1 MAHEL
6 DFSLGRAAIAFRIGD
21 DVPWHGYGER
31 IPEEELNDTEA
42 WRVRGGINYTVEERA
57 VYYSKHV
64 PIVGA
69 ATSAT
74 KNVPTPIE
82 NRKVL
87 VRSDTQADLG
97 IVSTGYNTVQPKELT
112 DFYQKLVDKFGFE
125 MNTIGALSEGKR
137 IWCLAKAGEGFSIM
151 GQDKLEQFLLIATS
165 YDASMAT
172 IVRPTSVRVVCNNT
186 LSFALMGGGGHIS
199 IPHSTKVD
207 WELLEKQLGLAKDG
221 QAIFE
226 EEVNLLAEHTV
237 DLDVAI
243 SFFREILGPEA
254 VKIDEHG
261 KAQYSQ
267 SMKKMFACYEVG
279 RGQELRSANHTAWGL
294 VNAVTQ
300 FQDHEC
306 GARDNGTRMNSAWF
320 GAGAHRKKHA
330 YDLAKEVAGIVSEA
344 A

>member
-6 DFSLGRAAIAFRIGD
+6 DFSTGRAGIAFRFDGET
-21 DVPWHGYGER
+21 PWHGFGQR

-42 WRVRGGINYTVEERA
+42 WRVRGGINYDVEERT
-57 VYYSKHV
+57 VYFSKRVHE
-64 PIVGA
+64 PGA
-69 ATSAT
+69 ISGTF
-74 KNVPTPIE
+74 KNQPTPIQ

-97 IVSTGYNTVQPKELT
+97 IVSTGYNVVQPKDLT
-112 DFYQKLVDKFGFE
+112 DFYQKLIDRFGFE

-137 IWCLAKAGEGFSIM
+137 IWCLAKAGEGFTIM
-151 GQDKLEQFLLIATS
+151 GQDKLDQFLLIATS

-172 IVRPTSVRVVCNNT
+172 VVRPTSVRVVCNNT
-186 LSFALMGGGGHIS
+186 LSFALMGGGGHIAIS
-199 IPHSTKVD
+199 HATKVD
-207 WELLEKQLGLAKDG
+207 WDLLEKQLGLAKDG
-221 QAIFE
+221 QKVFE
-226 EEVNLLAEHTV
+226 DEVNLLAEHTV
-237 DLDVAI
+237 DLDVAV
-243 SFFREILGPEA
+243 SFFREILGPDA

-267 SMKKMFACYEVG
+267 SMKKLFACYEIG
-279 RGQELRSANHTAWGL
+279 KGQELRSARHTAWGL

-300 FQDHEC
+300 FQDHEV
-306 GARDNGTRMNSAWF
+306 GARDNGSRMNSAWF